1 MATPRVTRLPI
12 AEIYP
17 LNVRG
22 LAAGLATTA
31 NWASN
36 LLVSLTFL
44 TLTDLFGPS
53 QTFWLYGVLTVV
65 ALVFAYKLVPETR
78 GRTLEA
84 IEAFWHDTRGPRSG
98 AGPAAANPLDRA
110 A

>member
-1 MATPRVTRLPI
+1 
-12 AEIYP
+12 
-17 LNVRG
+17 
-22 LAAGLATTA
+22 
-31 NWASN
+31 
-36 LLVSLTFL
+36 
-44 TLTDLFGPS
+44 
-53 QTFWLYGVLTVV
+53 VLTVV

-98 AGPAAANPLDRA
+98 ARPAPANTLDRA